1 MRQVFR
7 CSRTSDLWNDF
18 SRTRHTSCQKMFG
31 KTADMFVRIS
41 WKHRRLW
48 RHLGSHLFHSVHY
61 LSCVNIVTPAA
72 LTMLIHYPLFP
83 GTQNKDTSQMITIT
97 LQITSS
103 AQLFGPIDVQP
114 GLYSQKA
121 PQAHLSDLWPIES
134 PLTVKEHPL
143 SLEEF
148 CLKFIGTQSLPHN
161 SIHWHSQLGETRL
174 QGSQSQRLIPAQLS
188 SRPSYCHNHCSVFS
202 P

>member
-41 WKHRRLW
+41 WNHRRLW

-72 LTMLIHYPLFP
+72 LAMFIHYPLFP
-83 GTQNKDTSQMITIT
+83 RTQNKDTSQMITIT

-103 AQLFGPIDVQP
+103 AQLWT
-114 GLYSQKA
+114 YRCSA
-121 PQAHLSDLWPIES
+121 R
-134 PLTVKEHPL
+134 
-143 SLEEF
+143 
-148 CLKFIGTQSLPHN
+148 
-161 SIHWHSQLGETRL
+161 SQL
-174 QGSQSQRLIPAQLS
+174 SK
-188 SRPSYCHNHCSVFS
+188 S
-202 P
+202 PTSP